1 MKNFDMVLLIKERFI
16 RKGTKDALRVIRQ
29 DLLLVNLEYFKM
41 GFYFP
46 ETRLIKCIISLHT
59 EFPFIVC

>member
-29 DLLLVNLEYFKM
+29 DLLLVNFEYFKM

-46 ETRLIKCIISLHT
+46 ETRLIKCIISLHM
-59 EFPFIVC
+59 EYPFIVC

>member
-1 MKNFDMVLLIKERFI
+1 MKNFDMVLSIKERFI

-29 DLLLVNLEYFKM
+29 DFLLVNFEYFKM

-46 ETRLIKCIISLHT
+46 ETRLIK
-59 EFPFIVC
+59 